1 MIHRNASHQI
11 VRLVSGLLALS
22 LFITGCES
30 VAAAQSA
37 ATPNAQSI
45 EVKDIAATGKVVP
58 AQKAMLSF
66 ALPGQ
71 VVELRVD
78 VGSVVKQG
86 NVIAQLDTAALDAE
100 VAKAQTALA
109 FAQASLD
116 RVKAGPRSEQVAEAK
131 SNLEAANAGVAQ
143 AAANRDQVKS
153 GATQTEIDNAKAA
166 VQQAYIEMVQA
177 RTKHDLL
184 QQDHD
189 KHKAGQEQVDDAFK
203 QYQIADTNLKAAQ
216 ARLEKL
222 LSGADTDT
230 LRVAQAQLGAASAD
244 YQAQQAQVDL
254 LLAGAR
260 PEDIA
265 VYEANGAQAK
275 AALDLARLARD
286 KAELVAPFDG
296 TVAEVYI
303 RQSQYVNAGAPVVL
317 IADLAGLRAETTD
330 LSEKDIAGVAI
341 GDKAILTFDA
351 LPGVSVDGAVTQIAP
366 KGEQSTGVNYTVTI
380 DLNQLPE
387 RVRWGMTA
395 LVDIPRDQ

>member
-100 VAKAQTALA
+100 VAKAQAALA

-260 PEDIA
+260 PGDKA
-265 VYEANGAQAK
+265 DYEANVAEAK
-275 AALDLARLARD
+275 AGLDGARAARD
-286 KAELVAPFDG
+286 KAQLGAAVDG
-296 TVAEVYI
+296 TVAEVYM
-303 RQSQYVNAGAPVVL
+303 RQAPYVNQGARVV
-317 IADLAGLRAETTD
+317 
-330 LSEKDIAGVAI
+330 
-341 GDKAILTFDA
+341 
-351 LPGVSVDGAVTQIAP
+351 VS
-366 KGEQSTGVNYTVTI
+366 
-380 DLNQLPE
+380 
-387 RVRWGMTA
+387 
-395 LVDIPRDQ
+395 RD

>member
-100 VAKAQTALA
+100 VAKAQAALA

-265 VYEANGAQAK
+265 VYEANVAQAK